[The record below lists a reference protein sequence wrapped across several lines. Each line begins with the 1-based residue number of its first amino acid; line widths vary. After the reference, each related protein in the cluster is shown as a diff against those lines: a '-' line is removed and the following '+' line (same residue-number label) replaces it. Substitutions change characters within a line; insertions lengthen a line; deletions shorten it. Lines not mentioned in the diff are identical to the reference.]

1 VGSLVDDSFAG
12 RFDHGDGFGAE
23 FHRRRVKRCPQSQA
37 AALMAGPLLSIQN
50 LTVSLPHGADRR
62 LAVEDVSLDVGRN
75 EIVCIVGESGSG
87 KSVTAHAIM
96 GLLPR
101 GVVAA
106 GGRVLFD
113 GADLLRLAPDALR
126 KRRGRDMA
134 MIFQDPMAALNPVVS
149 IGRQVTEQIRAH
161 RAISEQQALQE
172 AGDLL
177 GQMGLKDV
185 AALLKA
191 YPHQL
196 SGGQRQ
202 RVMIAMALSL
212 SPQLL
217 IADEPTTALDVTTQ
231 AQILKLIKRIQTERE
246 MSVLLITHDFGVVA
260 DMADRVAVMRHG
272 LVLESG
278 ATGAML
284 GNPSHSY
291 TRALIAAVPKGE
303 CQLPPPSD
311 TRPLVRVAGLTKR
324 FRRGGLFS
332 RGAVKVA
339 VEDVSLTLSRGE
351 TLGIVG
357 ESGSGKS
364 TLARCMIRLL
374 DPDAG
379 EVVLDG
385 ADIAHMKAGR
395 LRPLRRRIQMVFQD
409 PFSSLNPR
417 QTIGDILA
425 AGPRA
430 HGEAPKVARIRAAEM
445 LELVGLSPQA
455 MNRLPHEFS
464 GGQRQRIGL
473 ARALMLKPDV
483 LIADEP
489 VSALDVTVQAQM
501 LKLLDDV
508 RQQMNLAML
517 FITHDMRVA
526 AQVCH
531 RVMVMRQGKVVEYGP
546 TRDIFATP
554 SNDYTKALLAA
565 IPGRRAL

>member
-1 VGSLVDDSFAG
+1 MPLVEIKNL
-12 RFDHGDGFGAE
+12 H
-23 FHRRRVKRCPQSQA
+23 V
-37 AALMAGPLLSIQN
+37 ALP
-50 LTVSLPHGADRR
+50 PGADRT
-62 LAVEDVSLDVGRN
+62 LAVEDVSLEIGRN
-75 EIVCIVGESGSG
+75 QIVCIVGESGSG
-87 KSVTAHAIM
+87 KSLTAHAVM

-101 GVVAA
+101 GVRAT
-106 GGRVLFD
+106 GGSIVFD
-113 GADLLRLAPDALR
+113 GVDLLRESPDALR
-126 KRRGRDMA
+126 RRRGRDIA
-134 MIFQDPMAALNPVVS
+134 MIFQDPMAALNPVLA
-149 IGRQVTEQIRAH
+149 IGRQMAEQIRAH
-161 RAISEQQALQE
+161 RNVSERQALKQ
-172 AGDLL
+172 AGEML
-177 GQMGLKDV
+177 GRMGLKDATGV
-185 AALLKA
+185 LKA

-212 SPQLL
+212 SPKLL

-260 DMADRVAVMRHG
+260 DMADHVAVMRHG
-272 LVLESG
+272 RVVESG
-278 ATGAML
+278 EASTVL
-284 GNPSHSY
+284 GNPAHSY
-291 TRALIAAVPKGE
+291 TRALIAVVPKGE
-303 CQLPPPSD
+303 SRLAPLPAS
-311 TRPLVRVAGLTKR
+311 TPLVKVEGLSKH
-324 FRRGGLFS
+324 FRRGGLFF
-332 RGAVKVA
+332 RNAAVTALDDVA
-339 VEDVSLTLSRGE
+339 LTLCRGE

-364 TLARCMIRLL
+364 TLARCVIRLL

-379 EVVLDG
+379 QVWLDG
-385 ADIAHMKAGR
+385 ADIAQAREKT

-417 QTIGDILA
+417 QTVGDIII

-430 HGEAPKVARIRAAEM
+430 HGEDVRQARARAADM
-445 LELVGLSPQA
+445 LRLVGLNPETMS
-455 MNRLPHEFS
+455 RFPHEFS

-489 VSALDVTVQAQM
+489 VSALDVTVQAQV

-508 RQQMNLAML
+508 RRQMNLAML

-526 AQVCH
+526 AEICH
-531 RVMVMRQGKVVEYGP
+531 RVMVMRHGRVVESGP
-546 TRDIFATP
+546 TAALFANPTTE
-554 SNDYTKALLAA
+554 YTKALLAA

>member
-1 VGSLVDDSFAG
+1 MPLV
-12 RFDHGDGFGAE
+12 
-23 FHRRRVKRCPQSQA
+23 
-37 AALMAGPLLSIQN
+37 SIQN
-50 LTVSLPHGADRR
+50 LIVALPSGADRAK
-62 LAVEDVSLDVGRN
+62 AVDDVSLEVRRN

-87 KSVTAHAIM
+87 KSLTAHAIM

-101 GVVAA
+101 GVTAA
-106 GGRVLFD
+106 GGRIVFD
-113 GADLLRLAPDALR
+113 GVDLLKESAAAMR
-126 KRRGRDMA
+126 KRRGRDIA
-134 MIFQDPMAALNPVVS
+134 MIFQDPMAALNPVVA
-149 IGRQVTEQIRAH
+149 IGKQVTEQIRAH
-161 RAISEQQALQE
+161 RAVSEAEALKQ

-177 GQMGLKDV
+177 GQMGLV
-185 AALLKA
+185 NVGELLKA

-231 AQILKLIKRIQTERE
+231 AQILKLIKRIQAERE
-246 MSVLLITHDFGVVA
+246 MSVLFITHDFGVVA

-272 LVLESG
+272 RILESG
-278 ATGAML
+278 VVGDVL

-291 TRALIAAVPKGE
+291 TRALIAAVPHGE
-303 CQLPPPSD
+303 SQLPPPPD
-311 TRPLVRVAGLTKR
+311 VRPLVQVCGLTKR

-332 RGAVKVA
+332 RGVTNTAVD
-339 VEDVSLTLSRGE
+339 DVSLTLSRGE

-364 TLARCMIRLL
+364 TLARCIIRLL

-379 EVVLDG
+379 TVLLDG
-385 ADIAHMKAGR
+385 TDIAHMKSGA

-417 QTIGDILA
+417 QTVGDIIT
-425 AGPRA
+425 AGPRIY
-430 HGEAPKVARIRAAEM
+430 GEEPKEARARAADI
-445 LELVGLSPQA
+445 LRLVGLNPET

-473 ARALMLKPDV
+473 ARALMLRPDV

-489 VSALDVTVQAQM
+489 VSALDVTVQAQV
-501 LKLLDDV
+501 LQLLDDV
-508 RQQMNLAML
+508 RRQMNLAML

-531 RVMVMRQGKVVEYGP
+531 RVMVMRHGKVVESGP
-546 TRDIFATP
+546 ARDIFAHP
-554 SNDYTKALLAA
+554 SSDYTKALLAA
-565 IPGRRAL
+565 IPGRKTI

>member
-1 VGSLVDDSFAG
+1 MSLV
-12 RFDHGDGFGAE
+12 
-23 FHRRRVKRCPQSQA
+23 
-37 AALMAGPLLSIQN
+37 SIRD
-50 LTVSLPHGADRR
+50 LTIGLPPGADR
-62 LAVEDVSLDVGRN
+62 AHAAENVSLEIGGN

-87 KSVTAHAIM
+87 KSLTAHAIM

-101 GVVAA
+101 GVRATS
-106 GGRVLFD
+106 GQILFD
-113 GADLLRLAPDALR
+113 GTDLLRETPDALR

-134 MIFQDPMAALNPVVS
+134 MIFQDPMAALNPVMP
-149 IGRQVTEQIRAH
+149 IGRQVSEQIRAH
-161 RAISEQQALQE
+161 RAMPQAQALDQA
-172 AGDLL
+172 AGLL
-177 GQMGLKDV
+177 AQMGLKDV
-185 AALLKA
+185 PALLKA

-212 SPQLL
+212 SPRLL

-231 AQILKLIKRIQTERE
+231 AQILKLIKQLQTERA

-272 LVLESG
+272 RIVESG
-278 ATGAML
+278 TTAQVL
-284 GNPSHSY
+284 GEPAHSY
-291 TRALIAAVPKGE
+291 TRALIAAVPSGE
-303 CQLPPPSD
+303 NTLPPPAD
-311 TRPLVRVAGLTKR
+311 TAPLMTVNDLGKR
-324 FRRGGLFS
+324 FRRGGLFARS
-332 RGAVKVA
+332 ASVA
-339 VEDVSLTLSRGE
+339 ALDKVSLTLARGE

-364 TLARCMIRLL
+364 TLARCVVRLL
-374 DPDAG
+374 DPDEG
-379 EVVLDG
+379 EVIFDG
-385 ADIAHMKAGR
+385 ADIAHMTSGA

-417 QTIGDILA
+417 QTVAQIVS
-425 AGPRA
+425 AGPLA
-430 HGEAPKVARIRAAEM
+430 YGEGHKATMARAADM
-445 LELVGLSPQA
+445 LRLVGLNPETMHRFA
-455 MNRLPHEFS
+455 HEFS

-489 VSALDVTVQAQM
+489 VSALDVTVQAQV

-508 RQQMNLAML
+508 RRQMNLAML

-531 RVMVMRQGKVVEYGP
+531 RVMVMRHGKVVETGP
-546 TRDIFATP
+546 TRDVFAAP
-554 SNDYTKALLAA
+554 ASDYTKALLAA
-565 IPGRRAL
+565 IPGRRQEV

>member
-1 VGSLVDDSFAG
+1 MPPLVF
-12 RFDHGDGFGAE
+12 
-23 FHRRRVKRCPQSQA
+23 
-37 AALMAGPLLSIQN
+37 IQG
-50 LTVSLPHGADRR
+50 LTVALPPGADRA
-62 LAVEDVSLDVGRN
+62 LAVEDVSLDIGRN
-75 EIVCIVGESGSG
+75 SIVCIVGESGSG
-87 KSVTAHAIM
+87 KSLTAHAVM

-101 GVVAA
+101 GVTAT
-106 GGRVLFD
+106 GGRILFD
-113 GADLLRLAPDALR
+113 GVDLLKEPADAMR
-126 KRRGRDMA
+126 KRRGRDIA
-134 MIFQDPMAALNPVVS
+134 MIFQDPMAALNPVIA
-149 IGRQVTEQIRAH
+149 IGHQVAEQIRAH
-161 RAISEQQALQE
+161 RAVSESQALKQ
-172 AGDLL
+172 AGEMLE
-177 GQMGLKDV
+177 QMGLKDV
-185 AALLKA
+185 RGLLKA
-191 YPHQL
+191 FPHQL

-212 SPQLL
+212 SPRLL

-260 DMADRVAVMRHG
+260 DMADGVAVMRHG
-272 LVLESG
+272 RVVENGDTKTVLG
-278 ATGAML
+278 APA
-284 GNPSHSY
+284 HSY

-303 CQLPPPSD
+303 SRLPPPPQSE
-311 TRPLVRVAGLTKR
+311 PLVKVEGLSKR

-332 RGAVKVA
+332 RAPAVTA
-339 VEDVSLTLSRGE
+339 LDDVSLTLCRGE

-364 TLARCMIRLL
+364 TLARCVIRLL

-379 EVVLDG
+379 RVWLDG
-385 ADIAHMKAGR
+385 SDIAHMKEMN

-417 QTIGDILA
+417 QTVGDIIT
-425 AGPRA
+425 AGARA
-430 HGEAPKVARIRAAEM
+430 HGEDAKEAQVRAADM
-445 LELVGLSPQA
+445 LRLVGLNPET
-455 MNRLPHEFS
+455 MNRFPHEFS

-489 VSALDVTVQAQM
+489 VSALDVTVQAQV

-508 RQQMNLAML
+508 RRQMNLAML

-526 AQVCH
+526 AEVCH
-531 RVMVMRQGKVVEYGP
+531 RVMVMRRGQVVESGP
-546 TRDIFATP
+546 TGEIFANPT
-554 SNDYTKALLAA
+554 SDYTRALLAA